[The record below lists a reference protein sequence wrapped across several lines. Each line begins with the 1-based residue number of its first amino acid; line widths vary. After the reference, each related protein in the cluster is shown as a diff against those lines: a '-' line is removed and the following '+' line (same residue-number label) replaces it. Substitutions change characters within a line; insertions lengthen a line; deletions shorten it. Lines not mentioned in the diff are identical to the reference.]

1 MKVLHIVSVG
11 RHLYSVTFW
20 FHTCFM
26 SAEF

>member
-11 RHLYSVTFW
+11 WYLYSVTFW

-26 SAEF
+26 PAEF